1 MSRDVNKRSMTKGE
15 TVVTHKCVGTEN
27 SKVSTFDIQQTKVF
41 ERSSFSNRQY
51 HCTTLRCENGGG
63 AGSQTLLNLSKGI
76 WQYSLK
82 HQITITEEYLPSSWN
97 AKAN

>member
-51 HCTTLRCENGGG
+51 HCTTLRCENGGDREPNVTEFKQRNL
-63 AGSQTLLNLSKGI
+63 AVLLETPDHN
-76 WQYSLK
+76 Y
-82 HQITITEEYLPSSWN
+82 
-97 AKAN
+97 